1 MNSTSGIVCFIL
13 LFVNI
18 APSTQECNMEL
29 TINKTT
35 ECTLTFTKMI
45 GYNTQ
50 SFSKNPEKLC
60 WNFCKLEVCQAR
72 AAEETGCAEPAQYI
86 IENSLGVARV
96 LLQKKHKVNCENYDT
111 TKCGRSSVSQATGFT
126 IVLLLLLTRWC
137 LQ

>member
-1 MNSTSGIVCFIL
+1 MQMV
-13 LFVNI
+13 

-45 GYNTQ
+45 GHNTK
-50 SFSKNPEKLC
+50 SLSKNPEKLC
-60 WNFCKLEVCQAR
+60 WNFCKLEVCQTR
-72 AAEETGCAEPAQYI
+72 AAEETGCAEPAKYI
-86 IENSLGVARV
+86 IENSLEVSRI
-96 LLQKKHKVNCENYDT
+96 LLQRQHKVNCENYDSSM
-111 TKCGRSSVSQATGFT
+111 CGRSSFSRASGFT